1 MIAHLDTMHGVPA
14 NLIPVA
20 DEAEAARLAGPDATV
35 YASKI
40 VPQLYLV
47 LPPSVIIEPAQEV
60 NAPTRRLPCYVCGGL
75 TVQSLIRRGAE
86 KYYVCECGTE
96 CRYLIVRGG
105 GEG

>member
-1 MIAHLDTMHGVPA
+1 MTLAHLDSLHGVTP
-14 NLIPVA
+14 NLLPVA

-47 LPPSVIIEPAQEV
+47 LPPSVILEPMQEV
-60 NAPTRRLPCYVCGGL
+60 NAPTRRLPCYTCGGL
-75 TVQSLIRRGAE
+75 TVQKLVRRGAE
-86 KYYVCECGTE
+86 KHYRCDCGAM
-96 CRYLIVRGG
+96 CLYLIVAG